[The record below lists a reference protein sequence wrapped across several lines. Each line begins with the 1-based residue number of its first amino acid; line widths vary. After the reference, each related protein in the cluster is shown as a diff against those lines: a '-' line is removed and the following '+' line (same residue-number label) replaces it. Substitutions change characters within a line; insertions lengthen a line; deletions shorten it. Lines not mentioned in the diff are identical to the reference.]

1 MTRCGQGDYGCRAD
15 CGAARELTP
24 VRFVLDFSA
33 LQELPLNESGSLR
46 FQWNVCNSQGICY
59 WPQDYGNG
67 FRGAGLAVQV
77 EATGAAA
84 VPDAPDQRGGSGAQT
99 TAPPAAAAPAPEGA
113 GGGGRRLGGK
123 APATATAAPAP
134 AAPAAA
140 PAAPATP
147 ATPTFSSG
155 KADALSSKV
164 VLATIA
170 NHSETLLLFDSD
182 WEVTQSEGQGR
193 G

>member
-59 WPQDYGNG
+59 WPQNYGNG

-84 VPDAPDQRGGSGAQT
+84 VP
-99 TAPPAAAAPAPEGA
+99 AAAAPAPEGA
-113 GGGGRRLGGK
+113 GGGGRRLGGT
-123 APATATAAPAP
+123 AHATATAAPAP
-134 AAPAAA
+134 AAPAVA

-147 ATPTFSSG
+147 ATPTSSSG

-164 VLATIA
+164 VLATVA